1 MKKKIS
7 KSTII
12 ALCAFFI
19 MAIGILS
26 LLWYSDV
33 FVIDRSA
40 KVGNEGMTWNGK
52 NYSTI
57 SGEYTEGRTIAKSED
72 GSWDINEIKED
83 PSHKFVVARSF
94 LDQYLY
100 VADDYTVPSSG
111 EITKVCW
118 DGKYINNK
126 DFLKAI
132 TEIDATKT
140 TTFDYET
147 EGIFML
153 TDNQHMRRLYFAYED
168 CPIATEYIGYM
179 GKVNGKWVITTYI
192 SPAQNNDDGSPK
204 PYSVSCYSIPDKF
217 GSILEK
223 YFE

>member
-1 MKKKIS
+1 MKKKLS

-19 MAIGILS
+19 IAIGILS

-40 KVGNEGMTWNGK
+40 KVGFEGMTWNGK

-179 GKVNGKWVITTYI
+179 GKVNGKLVITTYI
-192 SPAQNNDDGSPK
+192 SPDQNNDDGSPK
-204 PYSVSCYSIPDKF
+204 SYSVSCYSIPDKF